1 VRFGEGAERVAGGMV
16 MGGLG
21 VLGWEEL
28 ELVVNRGAWA
38 GARQKDWLAWERV
51 RQLMVRWL

>member
-38 GARQKDWLAWERV
+38 GA
-51 RQLMVRWL
+51 